1 MKPSLTNIN
10 RVFWPLLITPLSI
23 LCYYQLIR
31 FVLLRA
37 YRNGEPYTNSQGEWI
52 ERDFSANQCALI
64 DALLFAAATLF
75 FGIRALRAVRRRAL
89 RIVLTVAECF
99 WALLGIVLFL
109 EFSLW
114 S

>member
-1 MKPSLTNIN
+1 MKLSLTKFN
-10 RVFWPLLITPLSI
+10 RVFWPLLIMPLSI
-23 LCYYQLIR
+23 LCYYPLNR

-37 YRNGEPYTNSQGEWI
+37 FGNGEPYTNSQGEWI
-52 ERDFSANQCALI
+52 ERYFSANQCALI
-64 DALLFAAATLF
+64 AALLFAAATLF